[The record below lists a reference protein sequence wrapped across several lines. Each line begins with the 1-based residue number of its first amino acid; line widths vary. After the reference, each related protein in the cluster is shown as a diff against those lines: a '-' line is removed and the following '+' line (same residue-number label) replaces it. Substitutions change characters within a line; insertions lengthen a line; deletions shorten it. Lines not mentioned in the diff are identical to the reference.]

1 MGKLCGIMWTQND
14 GEICK
19 SGCDMGIK
27 IKMRQNV
34 CEMGCFHTKKVHVQQ
49 QYLQRVLQ
57 WCGMRALS
65 VTAFTEKLCGVT
77 QHCVEWGVNPR
88 LKSTQYVR
96 VF

>member
-1 MGKLCGIMWTQND
+1 
-14 GEICK
+14 
-19 SGCDMGIK
+19 MGIK

-34 CEMGCFHTKKVHVQQ
+34 CGMGCFHTKKVHVQQ

-57 WCGMRALS
+57 LCGMRALS

-88 LKSTQYVR
+88 YDTICMGLLISNLHFRACYYAFLAETPPLCP
-96 VF
+96 